1 VVSCG
6 AWACFDEFNRI
17 DLEVL
22 SVVAQQIMNI
32 QRAITLNMSSFDFE
46 GSHLRVVSTC
56 AVFITMN
63 PGYAGRSDLP
73 DNLKVLFR
81 TVAMMVP
88 DYGMIGEIMLMSF
101 GFSDARVLARKIV
114 ATYKLCSE
122 QLSSQTHYDYG
133 MRAVMAVLR
142 AAGNLKQA
150 LKDSPE
156 DVLMLRAIRDVNV
169 PKFLSHDLP
178 LFEGIAKDLFPT
190 TILPTPDY
198 VNMLTGLQAGCEDA
212 NLQPTAYFLQKIIE
226 LYEMIVVRHGLM
238 VVGLSY
244 GGKTCSYRTLAAAL
258 GKLNIAGQNDEN
270 KVRVYCMNPKSIS
283 MGQLYGQ
290 FDPVSHEWSDGILA
304 INYRVAASDQGPDRK
319 WVMFDGPVDAIWIEN
334 MNTVLDDNKKLCLVS
349 GEIIQMSPSMNMIFE
364 PQDLE
369 VASPATVSR
378 CGMVYYEPHQMGLY
392 PSLMSWLNTLPETFS
407 DGLKDVLES
416 LFKWLVPPLIKV
428 SMLKSQIYSHV
439 V

>member
-1 VVSCG
+1 
-6 AWACFDEFNRI
+6 
-17 DLEVL
+17 
-22 SVVAQQIMNI
+22 MNI

-122 QLSSQTHYDYG
+122 QLSSQTHYDYS

-392 PSLMSWLNTLPETFS
+392 PSLMSWLKTLPETFI